1 MLPIQKSSQATSIGL
16 IAILLWSTTVALI
29 RSVTEQMGLIGGAAI
44 LYTISGITLL
54 LIVGMKSWKTMPKGY
69 MLFGCILFV
78 MYEICLSISVG
89 MATSRSQVIEVGML
103 NYLWPS
109 LTTIFALWMNKER
122 AKWWIIIGVAMALLG
137 VVVVLSGDE
146 GISLT
151 QIEQNISSNPW
162 SYALAAFGALIWAFY
177 CNVTKKYAK
186 GHNGVVLFT
195 IMTAVALWVVKLT
208 SNSAAIQINWHT
220 AIEVLIAGV
229 IMGAAYGCW
238 NVGILKG
245 NLVLLATA
253 SYFTPVLSTL
263 FAAFFLHITLTLTF
277 MQGVLLVT
285 LGSLICWYAT
295 RYRSDVVK
303 KVAT

>member
-1 MLPIQKSSQATSIGL
+1 MFPIQQSSQATGVGIL
-16 IAILLWSTTVALI
+16 AILLWSTTVALI

-44 LYTISGITLL
+44 LYTISTITLL
-54 LIVGMKSWKTMPKGY
+54 LVVGTQSWKSMPKFY
-69 MLFGCILFV
+69 MLVGCILFV
-78 MYEICLSISVG
+78 VYELCLSLSIG

-109 LTTIFALWMNKER
+109 LTTLLALLMNKER
-122 AKWWIIIGVAMALLG
+122 AKWWIVIGVVVALLG
-137 VVVVLSGDE
+137 VLVVLSGDQ
-146 GISLT
+146 GISLV
-151 QIEQNISSNPW
+151 QIKNNVIANPW
-162 SYALAAFGALIWAFY
+162 SYALALAGALIWAFY
-177 CNVTKKYAK
+177 CNVTKRYAK

-195 IMTAVALWVVKLT
+195 LMTAVALWVMYWVGDT
-208 SNSAAIQINWHT
+208 PPIHVNMHT
-220 AIEVLIAGV
+220 AIEVIISGIA
-229 IMGAAYGCW
+229 MGAAYGCW

-263 FAAFFLHITLTLTF
+263 FAAFFLNINLTLTF

-295 RYRSDVVK
+295 RVK
-303 KVAT
+303 VNIKSVAA